1 MPSDQSAIVDR
12 TLSGI
17 DDSASR
23 CASIAPVSSSG
34 LPGPCCA
41 PPLLLIV
48 TPGAN
53 SRVDD
58 VLPDRF
64 ARTGFFPGFLTASLP
79 APPTDDPP
87 VLDAEPWSDA
97 LVAVDPVEDSPTELD
112 VDELDVDDSDEDEDD
127 PVVSAAA
134 TP

>member
-1 MPSDQSAIVDR
+1 MSTVSR

-17 DDSASR
+17 DDNASR
-23 CASIAPVSSSG
+23 CASIAPVSPSG
-34 LPGPCCA
+34 LPGSCCA

-64 ARTGFFPGFLTASLP
+64 ARTGFLTAFLTASLP
-79 APPTDDPP
+79 EPTDDPP

-97 LVAVDPVEDSPTELD
+97 PVAVDPVEASPD
-112 VDELDVDDSDEDEDD
+112 DAPAELDVDDSDEDEDD